1 VVTVHGRKDEGDI
14 GTVWLGG
21 RDQKLRDAVA
31 SICGTQGFAPALQ
44 DIASPAKSQTT
55 FATPGK
61 RGAGGGRL
69 EIPRTLR
76 DALIA
81 DTQKLAN
88 FAGAVQSAIANSV
101 TQARLLNSSFGRKSG
116 LRDTA
121 DE

>member
-55 FATPGK
+55 FAT
-61 RGAGGGRL
+61 RASAELGGRL